1 MMKKLYIYLLAAAA
15 AVVSCAKENSVEP
28 SENNFRIA
36 VAETAPTKSYLDD
49 SYRIVWER
57 GKDKVSLFLKS
68 DNNCLTATQTG
79 TTTYL
84 EKAGALVGSTSKWAY
99 ALYPYDAEAT
109 NTTGSISTTLPA
121 QQQAIPNQYGL
132 IVAVGASDC
141 SKPDAPT
148 PIHFQTCVTLVEVDL
163 QTDGVKTISLRGNN
177 GEALAGTLRMTV
189 PSADDKVPDPT
200 IVNGLKEVSLSDNG
214 KVLAKGKYY
223 LAIAPQEFPKG
234 LRIILKGDAFE
245 TEKLTT
251 NPVSAIRGK
260 RLIAGALD
268 LQTVPTDSGF
278 SLTYDDGDQSGILY
292 PGASKTFVYSY
303 SGINAFRYKLTSDLP
318 DLSIQYSLDGGA
330 WQATSGGRLAVDM
343 TADGS
348 LLNLLPTPCT
358 GGTNTFND
366 MLKNEGER
374 GSKAAPIDLSYDNT
388 TLLHNPYMSNTGRNT
403 ANCYVVRAPGWY
415 SFPLVYGN
423 AIKEG
428 ASNPNAFVPSVT
440 TTTSLSPFIDACG
453 QPITQP
459 FINNGSKQVA
469 KARLEWTDVAGLI
482 SDEVSVVGSG
492 TDASIVFE
500 VPKAY
505 IREGNALISALA
517 ADGSVL
523 WSWHIWVSGQ
533 PSGNWYPVEVT
544 NINNT
549 NFDFMQVNIGW
560 VEPYTSPLVY
570 PSRETRIRL
579 KQTSSNK
586 VIEFTLVQTGASLPE
601 NQLGNCPYYQWGRK
615 EPFVATDG
623 KLYPGGEDGPV
634 VVGKKKTWYNASRR
648 DTIGTRAAQL
658 GESLAAFISNPVT
671 YNIDSKGDNKYANAW
686 NASHNRF
693 STPASRSDN
702 AQYTEKT
709 VYDPCPVGACVP
721 PIGAWSAFN
730 KDNVAGSYNYGYYF
744 YAKPHMSGDITFYP
758 AMGSLSTSNATS
770 TKIYAN
776 VQNFGVS
783 ISYWSS
789 CPNNASSAY
798 YLSCYNGGAV
808 NINYGS
814 YRQYVY
820 PIRPN
825 YEH

>member
-15 AVVSCAKENSVEP
+15 AVVSCAKENFVEP

-36 VAETAPTKSYLDD
+36 VAETAPTKSYLNDH
-49 SYRIVWER
+49 YQIVWER
-57 GKDKVSLFLKS
+57 GADKVSLFLKT
-68 DNNCLTATQTG
+68 DNNCLTATTTG

-84 EKAGALVGSTSKWAY
+84 EKAGELAGTTSKWAY
-99 ALYPYDAEAT
+99 ALYPYDADAT
-109 NTTGSISTTLPA
+109 HSTGTITTTLPA
-121 QQQAIPNQYGL
+121 AQKAIPNQYSN
-132 IVAVGASDC
+132 IIAVGASDL
-141 SKPDAPT
+141 SGSTPT

-177 GEALAGTLRMTV
+177 GETLAGTLRMTV

-348 LLNLLPTPCT
+348 LLNLLPTTCT
-358 GGTNTFND
+358 GGTNAN
-366 MLKNEGER
+366 NERLQNAAER
-374 GSKAAPIDLSYDNT
+374 GSKAEPVDLSTDNNS
-388 TLLHNPYMSNTGRNT
+388 LFGLPLSGVNT
-403 ANCYVVRAPGWY
+403 ANCYVVQAPGWY

-423 AIKEG
+423 AIKNGSANTQAYNPGTSGKGLATFVG
-428 ASNPNAFVPSVT
+428 ADGQAI
-440 TTTSLSPFIDACG
+440 TSPY
-453 QPITQP
+453 
-459 FINNGSKQVA
+459 INNGSQKAVR
-469 KARLEWTDVAGLI
+469 ARLEWQDVAGLVA
-482 SDEVSVVGSG
+482 DEVSLVGSG
-492 TDASIVFE
+492 NSADKIVFQ
-500 VPKAY
+500 VPKAF
-505 IREGNALISALA
+505 IREGNAQISALA
-517 ADGSVL
+517 ADGSVI
-523 WSWHIWVSGQ
+523 WSWHIWVSGAA
-533 PSGNWYPVEVT
+533 STDFAPVTLT
-544 NINNT
+544 NANNT
-549 NFDFMQVNIGW
+549 DFPFMRINLGW
-560 VEPYTSPLVY
+560 VAPYATPLVY
-570 PSRETRIRL
+570 PGRETKVRV
-579 KQTSSNK
+579 KQVTSGK
-586 VIEFTLVQTGASLPE
+586 EIVFTLLQTGASLPE
-601 NQLGNCPYYQWGRK
+601 NELGNCPFYQWGRK
-615 EPFVATDG
+615 DPFVAVDG
-623 KLYPGGEDGPV
+623 KLYPGETAGSV
-634 VVGKKKTWYNASRR
+634 QGKKKTWYNASRR
-648 DTIGTRAAQL
+648 DTIGTRALQL
-658 GESLAAFISNPVT
+658 GESLAAFISNPTV
-671 YNIDSKGDNKYANAW
+671 YNVDSKGDNKYSNLWHATRDAFV
-686 NASHNRF
+686 S
-693 STPASRSDN
+693 PATKAENSIP
-702 AQYTEKT
+702 TVKT
-709 VYDPCPVGACVP
+709 IYDPCPVGACLP
-721 PIGAWSAFN
+721 PIGAWSGLK
-730 KDNVAGSYNYGYYF
+730 KDNVSADFNHGFHF
-744 YAKPHMSGDITFYP
+744 YTRAEKQGELTWYP
-758 AMGSLSTSNATS
+758 ALGSLSTSNQTS

-776 VQNFGVS
+776 VQNFGIS
-783 ISYWSS
+783 ISYWSA
-789 CPNNASSAY
+789 NANLATSGY

-820 PIRPN
+820 PIRPGI
-825 YEH
+825 EQ

>member
-15 AVVSCAKENSVEP
+15 AVVSCAKENFVEP

-57 GKDKVSLFLKS
+57 GKDKVSLFLKT
-68 DNNCLTATQTG
+68 DNNCLTATTTG

-84 EKAGALVGSTSKWAY
+84 EKAGELAGTTSKWAY
-99 ALYPYDAEAT
+99 ALYPYDADAT
-109 NTTGSISTTLPA
+109 HSTGTITTTLPA
-121 QQQAIPNQYGL
+121 AQKAIPNQYSN
-132 IVAVGASDC
+132 IIAVGASDL
-141 SKPDAPT
+141 SGSTPT
-148 PIHFQTCVTLVEVDL
+148 PIHFQTCITLVEVDL

-177 GEALAGTLRMTV
+177 GETLAGTLRMTV

-318 DLSIQYSLDGGA
+318 DLSIQYALDGGA

-348 LLNLLPTPCT
+348 LLNLLPTTCT
-358 GGTNTFND
+358 GGTNAN
-366 MLKNEGER
+366 NERLQNAAER
-374 GSKAAPIDLSYDNT
+374 GSKAEPVDLSTDNNS
-388 TLLHNPYMSNTGRNT
+388 LFGLPLSGVNT
-403 ANCYVVRAPGWY
+403 ANCYVVQAPGWY

-423 AIKEG
+423 AIKNGSANTQAYNPGTSGKGLATFVG
-428 ASNPNAFVPSVT
+428 ADGQAI
-440 TTTSLSPFIDACG
+440 TSPY
-453 QPITQP
+453 
-459 FINNGSKQVA
+459 INNGSQKAVR
-469 KARLEWTDVAGLI
+469 ARLEWQDVAGLVA
-482 SDEVSVVGSG
+482 DEVSLVGSG
-492 TDASIVFE
+492 NSADKIVFQ
-500 VPKAY
+500 VPKAF

-517 ADGSVL
+517 ADGSVI
-523 WSWHIWVSGQ
+523 WSWHIWVSGAA
-533 PSGNWYPVEVT
+533 STDFAPVTLT
-544 NINNT
+544 NANNT
-549 NFDFMQVNIGW
+549 DFPFMRINLGW
-560 VEPYTSPLVY
+560 VAPYATPLVY
-570 PSRETRIRL
+570 PGRETKVRV
-579 KQTSSNK
+579 KQVTSGK
-586 VIEFTLVQTGASLPE
+586 EIVFTLLQTGASLPE
-601 NQLGNCPYYQWGRK
+601 NELGNCPFYQWGRK
-615 EPFVATDG
+615 DPFVAVDG
-623 KLYPGGEDGPV
+623 KLYPGETAGSV
-634 VVGKKKTWYNASRR
+634 QGKKKTWYNASRR
-648 DTIGTRAAQL
+648 DTIGTRALQL
-658 GESLAAFISNPVT
+658 GESLAAFISNPTV
-671 YNIDSKGDNKYANAW
+671 YNVDSKGDNKYSNLWHATRDAFV
-686 NASHNRF
+686 S
-693 STPASRSDN
+693 PATKAENSIP
-702 AQYTEKT
+702 TVKT
-709 VYDPCPVGACVP
+709 IYDPCPVGACLP
-721 PIGAWSAFN
+721 PIGAWSGLK
-730 KDNVAGSYNYGYYF
+730 KDNVSADFNHGFHF
-744 YAKPHMSGDITFYP
+744 YTRAEKQGELTWYP
-758 AMGSLSTSNATS
+758 ALGSLSTSNQTS

-776 VQNFGVS
+776 VQNFGIS
-783 ISYWSS
+783 ISYWSA
-789 CPNNASSAY
+789 NANLATSGY

-808 NINYGS
+808 NISYGS

-820 PIRPN
+820 PIRPGI
-825 YEH
+825 EQ

>member
-15 AVVSCAKENSVEP
+15 AVVSCAKENFVEP

-36 VAETAPTKSYLDD
+36 VVETDATKSYLNDH
-49 SYRIVWER
+49 YQIVWER
-57 GKDKVSLFLKS
+57 GADKVSLFLKT
-68 DNNCLTATQTG
+68 DNNCLTATTTG

-84 EKAGALVGSTSKWAY
+84 EKAGELAGTTSKWAY
-99 ALYPYDAEAT
+99 ALYPYDADAT
-109 NTTGSISTTLPA
+109 HSTGTITTTLPA
-121 QQQAIPNQYGL
+121 AQKAIPNQYSN
-132 IVAVGASDC
+132 IIAVGASDL
-141 SKPDAPT
+141 SGSTPT

-177 GEALAGTLRMTV
+177 GETLAGTLRMTV

-348 LLNLLPTPCT
+348 LLNLLPTTCT
-358 GGTNTFND
+358 GGTNAN
-366 MLKNEGER
+366 NERLQNAAER
-374 GSKAAPIDLSYDNT
+374 GSKAEPVDLSTDNNS
-388 TLLHNPYMSNTGRNT
+388 LFGLPLSGVNT
-403 ANCYVVRAPGWY
+403 ANCYVVQAPGWY

-423 AIKEG
+423 AIKNGSANTQAYNPGTSGKGLATFVG
-428 ASNPNAFVPSVT
+428 ADGQAI
-440 TTTSLSPFIDACG
+440 TSPY
-453 QPITQP
+453 
-459 FINNGSKQVA
+459 INNGSRKAVR
-469 KARLEWTDVAGLI
+469 ARLEWQDVAGLVA
-482 SDEVSVVGSG
+482 DEVSLVGSG
-492 TDASIVFE
+492 NSADKIVFQ
-500 VPKAY
+500 VPKAF

-517 ADGSVL
+517 ADGSVI
-523 WSWHIWVSGQ
+523 WSWHIWVSGAA
-533 PSGNWYPVEVT
+533 STDFAPVTLT
-544 NINNT
+544 NANNT
-549 NFDFMQVNIGW
+549 DFPFMRINLGW
-560 VEPYTSPLVY
+560 VAPYATPLVY
-570 PSRETRIRL
+570 PGRETKVRV
-579 KQTSSNK
+579 KQVTSGK
-586 VIEFTLVQTGASLPE
+586 EIVFTLLQTGASLPE
-601 NQLGNCPYYQWGRK
+601 NELGNCPFYQWGRK
-615 EPFVATDG
+615 DPFVAVDG
-623 KLYPGGEDGPV
+623 KLYPGETAGSV
-634 VVGKKKTWYNASRR
+634 QGKKKTWYNASRR
-648 DTIGTRAAQL
+648 DTIGTRALQL
-658 GESLAAFISNPVT
+658 GESLAAFISNPTV
-671 YNIDSKGDNKYANAW
+671 YNVDSKGDNKYSNLWHATRDAFV
-686 NASHNRF
+686 S
-693 STPASRSDN
+693 PATKAENSIP
-702 AQYTEKT
+702 TVKT
-709 VYDPCPVGACVP
+709 IYDPCPVGACLP
-721 PIGAWSAFN
+721 PIGAWSGLK
-730 KDNVAGSYNYGYYF
+730 KDNVSADFNHGFHF
-744 YAKPHMSGDITFYP
+744 YTRAEKQGELTWYP
-758 AMGSLSTSNATS
+758 ALGSLSTSNQTS

-776 VQNFGVS
+776 VQNFGIS
-783 ISYWSS
+783 ISYWSA
-789 CPNNASSAY
+789 NANLATSGY

-808 NINYGS
+808 NISYGS

>member
-15 AVVSCAKENSVEP
+15 AVVSCAKENFVEP

-36 VAETAPTKSYLDD
+36 VAETDATKSYLNDH
-49 SYRIVWER
+49 YQIVWER
-57 GKDKVSLFLKS
+57 GKDKVSLFLKT
-68 DNNCLTATQTG
+68 DNNCLTATTTG

-84 EKAGALVGSTSKWAY
+84 EKAGELAGTTSKWAY
-99 ALYPYDAEAT
+99 ALYPYDADAT
-109 NTTGSISTTLPA
+109 HSTGTITTTLPA
-121 QQQAIPNQYGL
+121 VQKAIPNQYSN
-132 IVAVGASDC
+132 IIAVGASDL
-141 SKPDAPT
+141 SGSTPT

-177 GEALAGTLRMTV
+177 GETLAGTLRMTV

-348 LLNLLPTPCT
+348 LLNLLPTTCT
-358 GGTNTFND
+358 GGTNAN
-366 MLKNEGER
+366 NERLQNAAER
-374 GSKAAPIDLSYDNT
+374 GSKAEPVDLSTDNNS
-388 TLLHNPYMSNTGRNT
+388 LFGLPLSGVNT
-403 ANCYVVRAPGWY
+403 ANCYVVQAPGWY

-423 AIKEG
+423 AIKNGSANTQAYNPGTSGKGLATFVG
-428 ASNPNAFVPSVT
+428 ADGQAI
-440 TTTSLSPFIDACG
+440 TSPY
-453 QPITQP
+453 
-459 FINNGSKQVA
+459 INNGSQKAVR
-469 KARLEWTDVAGLI
+469 ARLEWQDVAGLVA
-482 SDEVSVVGSG
+482 DEVSLVGSG
-492 TDASIVFE
+492 NSADKIVFQ
-500 VPKAY
+500 VPKAF

-517 ADGSVL
+517 ADGSVI
-523 WSWHIWVSGQ
+523 WSWHIWVSGAA
-533 PSGNWYPVEVT
+533 STDFAPVTLT
-544 NINNT
+544 NANNT
-549 NFDFMQVNIGW
+549 DFPFMRINLGW
-560 VEPYTSPLVY
+560 VAPYATPLVY
-570 PSRETRIRL
+570 PGRETKVRV
-579 KQTSSNK
+579 KQVTSGK
-586 VIEFTLVQTGASLPE
+586 EIVFTLLQTGASLPE
-601 NQLGNCPYYQWGRK
+601 NELGNCPFYQWGRK
-615 EPFVATDG
+615 DPFVAVDG
-623 KLYPGGEDGPV
+623 KLYPGETAGSV
-634 VVGKKKTWYNASRR
+634 QGKKKTWYNASRR
-648 DTIGTRAAQL
+648 DTIGTRALQL
-658 GESLAAFISNPVT
+658 GESLAAFISNPTV
-671 YNIDSKGDNKYANAW
+671 YNVDSKGDNKYSNLWHATRDAFV
-686 NASHNRF
+686 S
-693 STPASRSDN
+693 PATKAENSIP
-702 AQYTEKT
+702 TVKT
-709 VYDPCPVGACVP
+709 IYDPCPVGACLP
-721 PIGAWSAFN
+721 PIGAWSGLK
-730 KDNVAGSYNYGYYF
+730 KDNVSADFNHGFHF
-744 YAKPHMSGDITFYP
+744 YTRAEKQGELTWYP
-758 AMGSLSTSNATS
+758 ALGSLSTSNQTS

-776 VQNFGVS
+776 VQNFGIS
-783 ISYWSS
+783 ISYWSA
-789 CPNNASSAY
+789 NANLATSGY

-808 NINYGS
+808 NISYGS

-820 PIRPN
+820 PIRPGI
-825 YEH
+825 EQ

>member
-15 AVVSCAKENSVEP
+15 AVVSCAKENFVES

-36 VAETAPTKSYLDD
+36 VVETDATKSYLNDH
-49 SYRIVWER
+49 YQIVWER
-57 GKDKVSLFLKS
+57 GADKVSLFLKT
-68 DNNCLTATQTG
+68 DNNCLTATTTG

-84 EKAGALVGSTSKWAY
+84 EKAGELAGTTSKWAY
-99 ALYPYDAEAT
+99 ALYPYDADAT
-109 NTTGSISTTLPA
+109 HSTGTITTTLPA
-121 QQQAIPNQYGL
+121 AQKAIPNQYSN
-132 IVAVGASDC
+132 IIAVGASDL
-141 SKPDAPT
+141 SGSTPT

-177 GEALAGTLRMTV
+177 GETLAGTLRMTV

-200 IVNGLKEVSLSDNG
+200 IVNGLKEVSLSNNG

-348 LLNLLPTPCT
+348 LLNLLPTTCT
-358 GGTNTFND
+358 GGTNAN
-366 MLKNEGER
+366 NERLQNAAER
-374 GSKAAPIDLSYDNT
+374 GSKAEPVDLSTDNNS
-388 TLLHNPYMSNTGRNT
+388 LFGLPLSGVNT
-403 ANCYVVRAPGWY
+403 ANCYVVQAPGWY

-428 ASNPNAFVPSVT
+428 ASNPNAFIPSVT

-544 NINNT
+544 NINNI

-623 KLYPGGEDGPV
+623 KLYPGGEDGPG

-686 NASHNRF
+686 NVNHYKF
-693 STPASRSDN
+693 STPASKSDN

-744 YAKPHMSGDITFYP
+744 YAKPHMSGDVTFYP

>member
-15 AVVSCAKENSVEP
+15 AVVSCTKENFVEP

-36 VAETAPTKSYLDD
+36 VAETDATKSYLNDH
-49 SYRIVWER
+49 YQIVWER
-57 GKDKVSLFLKS
+57 GADKVSLFLKT
-68 DNNCLTATQTG
+68 DNNCLTATTTG

-84 EKAGALVGSTSKWAY
+84 EKAGELAGTTSKWAY
-99 ALYPYDAEAT
+99 ALYPYDADAT
-109 NTTGSISTTLPA
+109 HSTGTITTTLPA
-121 QQQAIPNQYGL
+121 AQKAIPNQYSN
-132 IVAVGASDC
+132 IIAVGASDL
-141 SKPDAPT
+141 SGSTPT

-177 GEALAGTLRMTV
+177 GETLAGTLRMTV

-251 NPVSAIRGK
+251 NPVSATRGK

-303 SGINAFRYKLTSDLP
+303 SGINAFRYKLTSDLS

-348 LLNLLPTPCT
+348 LLNLLPTTCT
-358 GGTNTFND
+358 GGTNAN
-366 MLKNEGER
+366 NERLQNAAER
-374 GSKAAPIDLSYDNT
+374 GSKAEPVDLSFDNSGI
-388 TLLHNPYMSNTGRNT
+388 LNSSYIDPNKQNT
-403 ANCYVVRAPGWY
+403 ANCYIVRAPGWY

-423 AIKEG
+423 AIKDG
-428 ASNPNAFVPSVT
+428 AANTKAYAPNVSGT
-440 TTTSLSPFIDACG
+440 TALSPFVDACG
-453 QPITQP
+453 QGISSPY
-459 FINNGSKQVA
+459 INNGPKQVA
-469 KARLEWTDVAGLI
+469 KARLEWTDAVGLI
-482 SDEVSVVGSG
+482 ADEVSVVGSG
-492 TDASIVFE
+492 SDARIIFQ
-500 VPKAY
+500 VPKAF
-505 IREGNALISALA
+505 IREGNAQISALA

-523 WSWHIWVSGQ
+523 WSWHIWVSGA
-533 PSGNWYPVEVT
+533 PGNNWYPVTVSNKEYVDY
-544 NINNT
+544 
-549 NFDFMQVNIGW
+549 DFMQMNIGW
-560 VEPYTSPLVY
+560 VAPYLNPITY
-570 PSRETRIRL
+570 PARETRIRL

-586 VIEFTLVQTGASLPE
+586 VIEFTLVQTGATLPE
-601 NQLGNCPYYQWGRK
+601 NELGNCTFYQWGRK
-615 EPFVATDG
+615 DPFVSVDG
-623 KLYPGGEDGPV
+623 KLYPGETEGSVQGR
-634 VVGKKKTWYNASRR
+634 KKTWYNASRR
-648 DTIGTRAAQL
+648 DTLGTRAAQL
-658 GESLAAFISNPVT
+658 GESLAAFLSHPMT
-671 YNIDSKGDNKYANAW
+671 YNIDSKGDNNYANVWSALHDKFYTSVTKPE
-686 NASHNRF
+686 NA
-693 STPASRSDN
+693 D
-702 AQYTEKT
+702 YTVKT

-730 KDNVAGSYNYGYYF
+730 KDNVSGTWEHGYWF
-744 YAKPHMSGDITFYP
+744 YAKPNKAGAPTHYP
-758 AMGSLSTSNATS
+758 ALGSRSTSNQTS

-789 CPNNASSAY
+789 CPNNASSAF

>member
-15 AVVSCAKENSVEP
+15 AVVSCAKENFVEP

-36 VAETAPTKSYLDD
+36 VAETAPTKSYLNDH
-49 SYRIVWER
+49 YQIVWER
-57 GKDKVSLFLKS
+57 GADKVSLFLKT

-84 EKAGALVGSTSKWAY
+84 EKAGALVGNTSKWAY

-177 GEALAGTLRMTV
+177 GETLAGTLRMTV

-251 NPVSAIRGK
+251 NPVSATRGK

-303 SGINAFRYKLTSDLP
+303 SGINAFRYKLTSDLS

-348 LLNLLPTPCT
+348 LLNLLPTTCT
-358 GGTNTFND
+358 GGTNAN
-366 MLKNEGER
+366 NERLQNAAER
-374 GSKAAPIDLSYDNT
+374 GSKAEPVDLSTDNNS
-388 TLLHNPYMSNTGRNT
+388 LFGLPLSGVNT
-403 ANCYVVRAPGWY
+403 ANCYVVQAPGWY

-423 AIKEG
+423 AIKNGSANTQAYNPGTSGKGLATFVG
-428 ASNPNAFVPSVT
+428 ADGQAI
-440 TTTSLSPFIDACG
+440 TSPY
-453 QPITQP
+453 
-459 FINNGSKQVA
+459 INNGSQKAVR
-469 KARLEWTDVAGLI
+469 ARLEWQDVAGLVA
-482 SDEVSVVGSG
+482 DEVSLVGSG
-492 TDASIVFE
+492 NSADKIVFQ
-500 VPKAY
+500 VPQAF

-517 ADGSVL
+517 ADGSVI
-523 WSWHIWVSGQ
+523 WSWHIWVSGAA
-533 PSGNWYPVEVT
+533 STDFAPVTLT
-544 NINNT
+544 NANNT
-549 NFDFMQVNIGW
+549 DFPFMRINLGW
-560 VEPYTSPLVY
+560 VAPYATPLVY
-570 PSRETRIRL
+570 PGRETKVRV
-579 KQTSSNK
+579 KQVTSGK
-586 VIEFTLVQTGASLPE
+586 EIVFTLLQTGASLPE
-601 NQLGNCPYYQWGRK
+601 NELGNCPFYQWGRK
-615 EPFVATDG
+615 DPFVAVDG
-623 KLYPGGEDGPV
+623 KLYPGETAGSV
-634 VVGKKKTWYNASRR
+634 QGKKKTWYNASRR
-648 DTIGTRAAQL
+648 DTIGTRALQL
-658 GESLAAFISNPVT
+658 GESLAAFISNPTV
-671 YNIDSKGDNKYANAW
+671 YNVDSKGDNKYSNLWHATRDAFV
-686 NASHNRF
+686 S
-693 STPASRSDN
+693 PATKAENSIP
-702 AQYTEKT
+702 TVKT
-709 VYDPCPVGACVP
+709 IYDPCPVGACLP
-721 PIGAWSAFN
+721 PIGAWSGLK
-730 KDNVAGSYNYGYYF
+730 KDNVSADFNHGFHF
-744 YAKPHMSGDITFYP
+744 YTRAEKQGERTWYP
-758 AMGSLSTSNATS
+758 ALGSLSTSNQTS

-776 VQNFGVS
+776 VQNFGIS
-783 ISYWSS
+783 ISYWSA
-789 CPNNASSAY
+789 NANLATSGY

-808 NINYGS
+808 NISYGS

-820 PIRPN
+820 PIRPGI
-825 YEH
+825 EQ

>member
-15 AVVSCAKENSVEP
+15 AVVSCAKENFVEP

-57 GKDKVSLFLKS
+57 GKDKVSLFLKT
-68 DNNCLTATQTG
+68 DNNCLTATTTG

-84 EKAGALVGSTSKWAY
+84 EKAGELAGTTSKWAY
-99 ALYPYDAEAT
+99 ALYPYDADAT
-109 NTTGSISTTLPA
+109 HSTGTITTTLPA
-121 QQQAIPNQYGL
+121 AQKAIPNQYSN
-132 IVAVGASDC
+132 IIAVGASDL
-141 SKPDAPT
+141 SGSTPT

-177 GEALAGTLRMTV
+177 GETLAGTLRMTV

-318 DLSIQYSLDGGA
+318 DLSIQYALDGGA

-348 LLNLLPTPCT
+348 LLNLLPTTCT
-358 GGTNTFND
+358 GGTNAN
-366 MLKNEGER
+366 NERLQNAAER
-374 GSKAAPIDLSYDNT
+374 GSKAEPIDLSTDNNS
-388 TLLHNPYMSNTGRNT
+388 LFGLPLSGVNT
-403 ANCYVVRAPGWY
+403 ANCYVVQAPGWY

-423 AIKEG
+423 AIKNGSANTQAYNPGTSGKGLATFVG
-428 ASNPNAFVPSVT
+428 ADGQAI
-440 TTTSLSPFIDACG
+440 TSPY
-453 QPITQP
+453 
-459 FINNGSKQVA
+459 INNGSQKAVR
-469 KARLEWTDVAGLI
+469 ARLEWQDVAGLVA
-482 SDEVSVVGSG
+482 DEVSLVGSG
-492 TDASIVFE
+492 TSADKIVFQ
-500 VPKAY
+500 VPKAF

-517 ADGSVL
+517 ADGSVI
-523 WSWHIWVSGQ
+523 WSWHIWVSGAA
-533 PSGNWYPVEVT
+533 STDFAPVTLT
-544 NINNT
+544 NANNT
-549 NFDFMQVNIGW
+549 DFPFMRINLGW
-560 VEPYTSPLVY
+560 VAPYATPLVY
-570 PSRETRIRL
+570 PGRETKVRV
-579 KQTSSNK
+579 KQVTSGK
-586 VIEFTLVQTGASLPE
+586 EIVFTLLQTGASLPE
-601 NQLGNCPYYQWGRK
+601 NELGNCPFYQWGRK
-615 EPFVATDG
+615 DPFVSVDG
-623 KLYPGGEDGPV
+623 KIYPGETEGSVQGR
-634 VVGKKKTWYNASRR
+634 KKTWYNNFRR
-648 DTIGTRAAQL
+648 DTIGTRALQL
-658 GESLAAFISNPVT
+658 GESLAAFISNPTV
-671 YNIDSKGDNKYANAW
+671 YNVDSKGDNKYSNLWHATRDAFV
-686 NASHNRF
+686 S
-693 STPASRSDN
+693 PATKAENSIP
-702 AQYTEKT
+702 TVKT
-709 VYDPCPVGACVP
+709 IYDPCPVGACLP
-721 PIGAWSAFN
+721 PIGAWSGLK
-730 KDNVAGSYNYGYYF
+730 KDNVSADFNHGFHF
-744 YAKPHMSGDITFYP
+744 YTRADKQGELTWYP
-758 AMGSLSTSNATS
+758 ALGSLSTSNPTS

-776 VQNFGVS
+776 VQNFGIS
-783 ISYWSS
+783 ISYWSA
-789 CPNNASSAY
+789 NANLATSGY

-808 NINYGS
+808 NISYGS

-820 PIRPN
+820 PIRPGI
-825 YEH
+825 EQ